1 MLDTHCIV
9 RSTSVTQSDPS
20 ACPPHPFLTLF
31 LSLYLFLSFFLH
43 NVYLASPLCHSPCN
57 VPLSTSIGLS
67 CGSEGRFMVLSCH
80 NPDEVR
86 NPHRFQPAYDESTQQ
101 CSPRYGESEYTG
113 NRQFVTPACDPL
125 TVRNYRKKHTE
136 YTQGLQRAIRV
147 LEMKGQ
153 V

>member
-1 MLDTHCIV
+1 MLPGSASD
-9 RSTSVTQSDPS
+9 SVCLGRVSKHGDSRWSGQLSPSLSWRRFPLLTQ
-20 ACPPHPFLTLF
+20 
-31 LSLYLFLSFFLH
+31 
-43 NVYLASPLCHSPCN
+43 
-57 VPLSTSIGLS
+57 GLS